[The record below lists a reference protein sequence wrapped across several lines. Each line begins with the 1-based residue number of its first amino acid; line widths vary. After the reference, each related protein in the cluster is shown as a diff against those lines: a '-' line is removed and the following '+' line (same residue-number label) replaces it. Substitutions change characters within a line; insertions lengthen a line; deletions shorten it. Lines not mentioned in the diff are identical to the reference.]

1 MTGGGSALR
10 PASPRDVEALVRVW
24 RRAVEATHHFLAAG
38 DVDRY
43 EPVVRAAL
51 PGLEV
56 VVAERAGRVRGFAAA
71 DVGRVE
77 MLFVDPDVHGTGVG
91 SALLARVTQGWPVV
105 DLDVNEGNPGARA
118 FYARRGFVVV
128 GRSPVDGQGG
138 PHPLLHLR
146 RVRPVVRE
154 DG

>member
-1 MTGGGSALR
+1 MTGGGTALR
-10 PASPRDVEALVRVW
+10 PASPHDVEALVRVW

-56 VVAERAGRVRGFAAA
+56 VVAERAGRVWGFAAA
-71 DVGRVE
+71 DGGRVE

-91 SALLARVTQGWPVV
+91 STLLARVTQGWPVV
-105 DLDVNEGNPGARA
+105 DLDVNEGNRGARA
-118 FYARRGFVVV
+118 FYARRGFVEV
-128 GRSPVDGQGG
+128 GRSAVDGEGR
-138 PHPLLHLR
+138 PYPLLHLR
-146 RVRPVVRE
+146 RVRAADGE

>member
-1 MTGGGSALR
+1 VTADAVVLR
-10 PASPRDVEALVRVW
+10 RASPRDAETLVRVW
-24 RRAVEATHHFLAAG
+24 RRAVESTHHFLAAG

-43 EPVVRAAL
+43 ESVVRAAL

-56 VVAERAGRVRGFAAA
+56 VVAEHAGAVRGFAAA
-71 DVGRVE
+71 DGGRVE
-77 MLFVDPDVHGTGVG
+77 MLFVDPDAHGTGVG

-128 GRSPVDGQGG
+128 GRSPVDGQGR

-146 RVRPVVRE
+146 RVRPAVRA